1 MSMPSDVKLTY
12 PGQFFD
18 GQSAVAH
25 DVTVR
30 FSAATLM
37 ISTDAGVMA
46 DWSYDDLI
54 APDPVVATKPVR
66 VTHASSPYARLVVE
80 DAGFAAALLERAQQL
95 SKSAARRGTA
105 KIVGLCV
112 LGAVSVIA
120 ALYLFMSFA
129 PQSMAR
135 VMPDSW
141 RGNLGVQIEKMLVRS
156 SKQCTGAEGVAALK
170 KIDER
175 LRPATPKGE
184 IFEIGVYA
192 LPIVNA
198 FALPGG
204 KIVFSGKLIAE
215 ASGPDAVAGVMAHEM
230 GHVIER
236 HSEAQ
241 MVRVLGLSMAQELLF
256 AGSSRIGGA
265 ASSLAGY
272 LTILSYTREAER
284 QADDHAKAIL
294 EQSGVDPEGLI
305 TFFELIKTKTGEKKA
320 DGKKTDEKK
329 TDGAADKN
337 STSLFSTHPGLSE
350 RIESLKNAPKWQST
364 PILTDD
370 EWKALQAIC
379 S

>member
-12 PGQFFD
+12 AGQFFD

-25 DVTVR
+25 NVSVR
-30 FSAATLM
+30 FSAATLL
-37 ISTDAGVMA
+37 IGGDAGTLA
-46 DWSYDDLI
+46 DWSYDDLL
-54 APDPVVATKPVR
+54 APDPVIPGRPTR
-66 VTHASSPYARLVVE
+66 VTHASSPYARLVV
-80 DAGFAAALLERAQQL
+80 DDVSFASALLERAPQV
-95 SKSAARRGTA
+95 SASAARRGTA

-112 LGAVSVIA
+112 LGALAVVGG
-120 ALYLFMSFA
+120 LYVFMSFA

-135 VMPDSW
+135 IMPDAW

-156 SKQCTGAEGVAALK
+156 AKRCTSAEGLTALK

-184 IFEIGVYA
+184 IFDIAVYD
-192 LPIVNA
+192 LPIINA

-241 MVRVLGLSMAQELLF
+241 MVRVMGLTLAQELLF
-256 AGSSRIGGA
+256 AGSSNIGGA

-272 LTILSYTREAER
+272 LTILRYTRDAER
-284 QADDHAKAIL
+284 QADDQAMAIL
-294 EQSGVDPEGLI
+294 EKAGVDAKGLI
-305 TFFELIKTKTGEKKA
+305 TFFELIKSKTKSSTETKTSDA
-320 DGKKTDEKK
+320 
-329 TDGAADKN
+329 N
-337 STSLFSTHPGLSE
+337 SEPGTTLFSTHPGLSE
-350 RIESLKNAPKWQST
+350 RIEVLKNAPKWQST
-364 PILTDD
+364 PILTDA
-370 EWKALQAIC
+370 EWQALKAIC